1 MSKKHFATFIVS
13 VIGGSSLFA
22 QTGKDSTVK
31 QLDQV
36 IVTATKSPKKASET
50 GKVVTVIGRDVIE
63 HSAGKDLA
71 QVLNEQ
77 TGVTVTGA
85 NSNPGKDK
93 SIFLRGAPDKYT
105 LILLDGVPLND
116 PSNTGGGYDIRLLS
130 LSQVERIEILKG
142 SQSTLYGSN
151 AVAGVINII
160 TRKASSDQTTGNAT
174 LSYGT
179 YKSLKAAAD
188 LEKKGKV
195 FEYNLNYQYY
205 NSDGIAEAKDT
216 TGTANFP
223 KNGYNLQAFQAN
235 TAVNVTDNLKISPYF
250 RYSEYKGTYSSGAFV
265 GGANK
270 YAASM
275 LNTGL
280 TANLNYNG
288 GSVYASYGYDYT
300 QRAYG
305 GAYPSAYQGKFNH
318 GEAFVN
324 HNFSKS
330 VQMLAGFS
338 FQTYTIIKPDTVNSI
353 LSPYVSFF
361 YKTAGGLNI
370 ELGGRYNHDN
380 KYGNNSTYSFNP
392 SYLINRTVKVFAN
405 ISSGFRPPSVNE
417 LFGPYG
423 ANPALKPEKSNN
435 AEGGAQVFLADGKLS
450 VLGNYFDRT
459 IKDVIIYYTDPVTY
473 NSTYINRDKQHDHG
487 IEAELNYIAD
497 KNLSFKASYT
507 YIDGQI
513 TQNLGGGKDTTFHN
527 IIRVPKNNFQ
537 FSAGYRITPQFFISS
552 SLQVTGKRTDVYY
565 DPTTFVPY
573 NVPLSGY
580 TLWNAY
586 TEYELFG
593 SNLKV
598 FIDVKNITNKKNYYE
613 AYGYSV
619 QGTNL
624 TAGIRLKL

>member
-1 MSKKHFATFIVS
+1 MSKKHFAAFIVS
-13 VIGGSSLFA
+13 ALGAGALLA

-63 HSAGKDLA
+63 HSSGKDLA

-93 SIFLRGAPDKYT
+93 SIFLRGASDKYT

-160 TRKASSDQTTGNAT
+160 TRKAASDQTTGNAT

-179 YKSLKAAAD
+179 YKTLKGTAD
-188 LEKKGKV
+188 FEKKGKV

-205 NSDGIAEAKDT
+205 NTDGIAEAKDT

-223 KNGYNLQAFQAN
+223 RNGYNLQAFQAN
-235 TAVNVTDNLKISPYF
+235 TAVNVTDKLKISPYF
-250 RYSEYKGTYSSGAFV
+250 RYSEFRGTYSNAAFV

-275 LNTGL
+275 VNSGLN
-280 TANLNYNG
+280 AHLNYDG

-318 GEAFVN
+318 GEVFVN

-338 FQTYTIIKPDTVNSI
+338 FQTYTILKPDTVNSI

-361 YKTAGGLNI
+361 YKTADGLNI

-435 AEGGAQVFLADGKLS
+435 AEGGAQVFLADGRLS
-450 VLGNYFDRT
+450 ILGNYFDRS

-487 IEAELNYIAD
+487 IEAELNYVAN
-497 KNLSFKASYT
+497 KNFTFKASYT

-537 FSAGYRITPQFFISS
+537 FSAGCRITPQFFISS
-552 SLQVTGKRTDVYY
+552 SLQITGKRTDVYY

-573 NVPLSGY
+573 NVPLNGY
-580 TLWNAY
+580 ALWNAY
-586 TEYELFG
+586 AEYELFG

-598 FIDVKNITNKKNYYE
+598 FADVKNITNKTNYYE
-613 AYGYSV
+613 SYGYSV

>member
-1 MSKKHFATFIVS
+1 M
-13 VIGGSSLFA
+13 A
-22 QTGKDSTVK
+22 QTKDSTVK
-31 QLDQV
+31 ELDQV

-50 GKVVTVIGRDVIE
+50 GKVVTIITREEIE
-63 HSAGKDLA
+63 HSAGKDLS
-71 QVLNEQ
+71 QLLNEQ
-77 TGVTVTGA
+77 TGVIVSGA

-93 SIFLRGAPDKYT
+93 SIFLRGASDAYT

-160 TRKASSDQTTGNAT
+160 TRKAVSDQTTGNAT
-174 LSYGT
+174 LAYGT
-179 YKSLKAAAD
+179 YNTIKGTAD
-188 LEKKGKV
+188 LEKKGKI

-205 NSDGIAEAKDT
+205 NTDGIAEAKDT
-216 TGTANFP
+216 TGTADFP

-235 TAVNVTDNLKISPYF
+235 TAINITDHLKVSPYF
-250 RYSEYKGTYSSGAFV
+250 RYSEYKGTYSDDAFV

-270 YAASM
+270 YLAS
-275 LNTGL
+275 LVNSGL
-280 TANLNYNG
+280 TAHFSYSKG
-288 GSVYASYGYDYT
+288 TVYANYGYDYT

-305 GAYPSAYQGKFNH
+305 GTYPSAYEGKFNH
-318 GEAFVN
+318 GEIFVN
-324 HNFSKS
+324 HSFSTS
-330 VQMLAGFS
+330 VQVLAGLNY
-338 FQTYTIIKPDTVNSI
+338 QTYTIVKPDTVNSI

-361 YKTAGGLNI
+361 YKTAGGFNV

-450 VLGNYFDRT
+450 ILGNYFDRT
-459 IKDVIIYYTDPVTY
+459 VKNVIIYYTDPLTY
-473 NSTYINRDKQHDHG
+473 NATYINRDKQHDHG
-487 IEAELNYIAD
+487 IEAELNYTAG
-497 KNLSFKASYT
+497 KKFSFRASYT
-507 YIDGQI
+507 YVDGQI

-527 IIRVPKNNFQ
+527 IARVPKNNFQ

-552 SLQVTGKRTDVYY
+552 SLQVTGKRMDVYY
-565 DPTTFVPY
+565 DPTTFLPY
-573 NVPLSGY
+573 NVPLTAY
-580 TLWNAY
+580 ALWNGYA
-586 TEYELFG
+586 EYELFS
-593 SNLKV
+593 SNLKI
-598 FIDVKNITNKKNYYE
+598 FADIKNILNKTNYYE

-624 TAGIRLKL
+624 TAGIRIKL